1 MDRLRSIDQH
11 RHATAMRRRNHL
23 LDGIDRPE
31 HVRQMDDRDQPR
43 VGPEKPL
50 VLLELQRPIV
60 RDRNHPQRRAL
71 FLTHHLPGHDVGVVL
86 HGGDHHLVSRA
97 ETCTP
102 ERLGHQIDAFGGVAR
117 EDDFARRDGVDEA
130 LHRRAGVLERLGGAL
145 AEQVDAAVDVR
156 IVLAVVDHQRVKHR
170 TRLLRRRGVVQVH
183 ERLAVHG
190 LPKNGKVL
198 ADPAHVE
205 AGLGRR
211 GDAGDV
217 GHCCSAG
224 PPAAGSSE
232 SRCASSD
239 FLSLTASSMST
250 STVT

>member
-1 MDRLRSIDQH
+1 MIVPSTFDRWTIETSF
-11 RHATAMRRRNHL
+11 
-23 LDGIDRPE
+23 
-31 HVRQMDDRDQPR
+31 VC
-43 VGPEKPL
+43 GPEKPL
-50 VLLELQRPIV
+50 VLLELQRPLV
-60 RDRNHPQRRAL
+60 SDRNHPQRRAL

-117 EDDFARRDGVDEA
+117 EDDFVRGGCVDEA
-130 LHRRAGVLERLGGAL
+130 LHRGAGVLERLSGAL
-145 AEQVDAAVDVR
+145 AEQVDAAMDVR
-156 IVLAVVDHQRVKHR
+156 IVLAVVGHQRVKHR

-183 ERLAVHG
+183 ERFAVHG

-198 ADPAHVE
+198 ADPVHVE

-211 GDAGDV
+211 GDAGDA
-217 GHCCSAG
+217 GHCWFAG

-232 SRCASSD
+232 SRCSSSD
-239 FLSLTASSMST
+239 FLSPSIRIRLSTSPANAWISMSRACCR
-250 STVT
+250 SRPRARR